1 MRCQYKVAN
10 PKPDNLPL
18 IHTRYGGKLF
28 SYDPRTGLGKA
39 LTAAESAAGSGKLAL
54 TRWRAGNKYAAT
66 AVPWAHWPESWAT
79 SFSKVFNH
87 LA

>member
-18 IHTRYGGKLF
+18 IHTKYDGKPF

-66 AVPWAHWPESWAT
+66 PVPHWPESPAA